1 MTVIAGETEPVK
13 AAMSRFEAEGFQTV
27 ALATSHAFHSR
38 IVAPANEPLRR
49 RFLEVLKSIGQRFQS
64 PATSMVAGIRW
75 MTAAIQKPLFY
86 PN

>member
-27 ALATSHAFHSR
+27 ALATSPAFHSR

-49 RFLEVLKSIGQRFQS
+49 F
-64 PATSMVAGIRW
+64 
-75 MTAAIQKPLFY
+75 
-86 PN
+86 